1 MTVIEAAIFVIL
13 PLCLAMAAFTD
24 ILTMK
29 IPNRVSVVLAVSFF
43 AVAPFS
49 GMDLATFG
57 WSIVA
62 AVTVFAACFALFAFN
77 VMGGGDAKIL
87 SAAALWYGFNMDL
100 AAFLILT
107 GFFGG
112 MLAMVILFIRANQD
126 VLLVTPLPIPMHI
139 FKQRAGIPY
148 GVAIGVAA
156 FATFPDSQI
165 FVQAMDRLY

>member
-1 MTVIEAAIFVIL
+1 MVEAAIFVIL

-29 IPNRVSVVLAVSFF
+29 IPNRVSVVLALSFF
-43 AVAPFS
+43 AIAPFS

-57 WSIVA
+57 WSVA
-62 AVTVFAACFALFAFN
+62 AALAVFSGCFALFALN

-100 AAFLILT
+100 VAFLTLT
-107 GFFGG
+107 GLFGG
-112 MLAMVILFIRANQD
+112 GLALVILFIRANQD
-126 VLLVTPLPIPMHI
+126 TLLATPIPIPMHF

-148 GVAIGVAA
+148 GVAIGAAA
-156 FATFPDSQI
+156 FTTFPDSQI
-165 FVQAMDRLY
+165 FVQALDRLS

>member
-1 MTVIEAAIFVIL
+1 MTAGMLRFVNEFRLRSGETREMTVIEAAIFVIL

-77 VMGGGDAKIL
+77 VMGGLMMAWAHWQNWTLTSGDC
-87 SAAALWYGFNMDL
+87 
-100 AAFLILT
+100 
-107 GFFGG
+107 
-112 MLAMVILFIRANQD
+112 
-126 VLLVTPLPIPMHI
+126 
-139 FKQRAGIPY
+139 
-148 GVAIGVAA
+148 
-156 FATFPDSQI
+156 DSSCSC
-165 FVQAMDRLY
+165 DH